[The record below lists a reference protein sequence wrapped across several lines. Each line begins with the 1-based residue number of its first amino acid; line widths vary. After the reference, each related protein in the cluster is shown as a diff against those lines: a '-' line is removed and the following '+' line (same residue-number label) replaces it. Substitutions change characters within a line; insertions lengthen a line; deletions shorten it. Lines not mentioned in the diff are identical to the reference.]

1 MVCQQREKSTDENT
15 SLVNKKWD
23 NGLKNSIIQSLDDF
37 PEGLDLIPDTRHFSD
52 NDKQATVSY
61 A

>member
-15 SLVNKKWD
+15 SLVKEWD

-37 PEGLDLIPDTRHFSD
+37 PKGLDLIPDTRYFSD